1 MTNRNPCG
9 RGKHDR
15 SDVYPKADRRLYAI
29 LARPFFNTP
38 LERRPKERKH
48 RKGKLVETDTAV
60 EIDYGGLRQLF
71 LDDFHRCLE
80 NPAGFPTVTPSTAV
94 IH

>member
-1 MTNRNPCG
+1 MTSRNPCG

-38 LERRPKERKH
+38 LERRPKERKRTKKKESIRRGSLWH
-48 RKGKLVETDTAV
+48 LAQPRKSATLASATIT
-60 EIDYGGLRQLF
+60 
-71 LDDFHRCLE
+71 
-80 NPAGFPTVTPSTAV
+80 
-94 IH
+94 